1 MRPLNL
7 LASGTC
13 LTVAFVF
20 VIFARIL
27 QHAQHTVIRRI
38 QQGESAQHLA
48 SPAVLHAFAISGGV
62 LGVILIVAALLFF
75 VIATRSPAIVGLAA
89 LACIVIL
96 ALAWLLYNG

>member
-7 LASGTC
+7 LASGAC
-13 LTVAFVF
+13 LTAAFLF

-27 QHAQHTVIRRI
+27 QHAHHAVIRRI
-38 QQGESAQHLA
+38 EQGESAQHLA

-62 LGVILIVAALLFF
+62 LGISLIVAALFFF
-75 VIATRSPAIVGLAA
+75 VIATRSQLVVGLAT